1 MPHVLV
7 KYNQRVS
14 DFTDYYSLQILELKF
29 LNFTLELS
37 EQCKSDYVEV
47 YDGED
52 DEAELVGRY
61 CGQML
66 PPVIVASDNALFM
79 R

>member
-1 MPHVLV
+1 MPHAVV
-7 KYNQRVS
+7 KCNQRVS
-14 DFTDYYSLQILELKF
+14 DFTNYYSLQMLELKF

-37 EQCKSDYVEV
+37 EQCKSDYVDV

-52 DEAELVGRY
+52 DEELVGRY